1 MPFSSLYELLTMA
14 LTFILM
20 AEDAAV
26 ALDRKILSLLASAT
40 YQCYYSVVGGRHF
53 WSEME
58 VRFV

>member
-1 MPFSSLYELLTMA
+1 MA

-26 ALDRKILSLLASAT
+26 ALDRTILSLLASAA

-53 WSEME
+53 
-58 VRFV
+58 